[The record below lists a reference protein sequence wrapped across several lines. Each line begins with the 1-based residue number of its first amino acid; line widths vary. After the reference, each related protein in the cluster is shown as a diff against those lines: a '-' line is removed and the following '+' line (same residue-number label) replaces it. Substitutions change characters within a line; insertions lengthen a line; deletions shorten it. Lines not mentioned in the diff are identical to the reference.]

1 VTLELLLTSQ
11 AGDARALIPAEAAQA
26 LCAQADPEAWF
37 PEAGSSPHAAKAVC
51 ARCPIATRCL
61 DVALAR
67 NERDGIWG
75 GTTPNQRRAL
85 RRRARTTRTTRPDA
99 DTAAAAAA

>member
-1 VTLELLLTSQ
+1 MSHTLTL
-11 AGDARALIPAEAAQA
+11 AEVAQA

-37 PEAGSSPHAAKAVC
+37 PETSGSPHAAQAVC
-51 ARCPIATRCL
+51 AGCPIAARCL

-85 RRRARTTRTTRPDA
+85 RRRTRTNRP

>member
-1 VTLELLLTSQ
+1 MSLALLRTAQPTDTHALT
-11 AGDARALIPAEAAQA
+11 PAEAAQA
-26 LCAQADPEAWF
+26 VCAQADPDAWF
-37 PEAGSSPHAAKAVC
+37 PETGGSPHAAQAVC
-51 ARCPIATRCL
+51 ARCPIAARCL

-85 RRRARTTRTTRPDA
+85 RRRAATATEQTPDA
-99 DTAAAAAA
+99 RPAAA